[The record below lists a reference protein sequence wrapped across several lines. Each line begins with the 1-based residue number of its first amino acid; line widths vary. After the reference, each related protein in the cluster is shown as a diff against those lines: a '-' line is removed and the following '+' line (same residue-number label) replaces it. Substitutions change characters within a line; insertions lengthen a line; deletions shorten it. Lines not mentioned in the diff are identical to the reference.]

1 MSILDSVENNL
12 ETIQKNIRDVCENVG
27 RSPEE
32 INIIAVTKYVSA
44 DRAKEAV
51 KAGVHHLGENRDD
64 GLLEKWEVLSNK
76 ATWHFIGTL
85 QSKKVKKIIDK
96 VEYIHSLDRE
106 SLAEEIHKR
115 TEKTV
120 KCFIQ
125 VNVSGEDSKH
135 GLPKEEALAFVR
147 KLEKYTSIQVVGLM
161 TMAPYTDD
169 EAEIRNCFRELKT
182 LQGHIQEMNLPYAPC
197 KELSMGMSNDYRI
210 AIEEGATFI
219 RIGSALVGNEQ

>member
-12 ETIQKNIRDVCENVG
+12 EKIQKNIRDVCENVG

-32 INIIAVTKYVSA
+32 INIIAVTKYVSV

-51 KAGVHHLGENRDD
+51 ESGVHHLGENRDD
-64 GLLEKWEVLSNK
+64 GLREKWNVLSNK

-96 VEYIHSLDRE
+96 VDYIHSLDRE

-115 TEKTV
+115 TEKPV
-120 KCFIQ
+120 KCFMQ
-125 VNVSGEDSKH
+125 VNVSAEDSKH
-135 GLPKEEALAFVR
+135 GLPKEEALGFVE
-147 KLEKYTSIQVVGLM
+147 KLGNYPNIHVVGLM

-169 EAEIRNCFRELKT
+169 EAEIRNCFRELKA
-182 LQGHIQEMNLPYAPC
+182 LQVQVQELNLPYAPC
-197 KELSMGMSNDYRI
+197 QELSMGMSNDYRI

>member
-1 MSILDSVENNL
+1 M
-12 ETIQKNIRDVCENVG
+12 
-27 RSPEE
+27 
-32 INIIAVTKYVSA
+32 
-44 DRAKEAV
+44 
-51 KAGVHHLGENRDD
+51 
-64 GLLEKWEVLSNK
+64 EKWEVLSKK
-76 ATWHFIGTL
+76 ASWHFIGTL

-96 VEYIHSLDRE
+96 VDYIHSLDRE

-115 TEKTV
+115 TEKPV

-135 GLPKEEALAFVR
+135 GLPKEEALVFVR
-147 KLEKYTSIQVVGLM
+147 KLENYPSIQVVGLM

-197 KELSMGMSNDYRI
+197 KELSMGR
-210 AIEEGATFI
+210 
-219 RIGSALVGNEQ
+219 L